1 MPASDNYTRV
11 RPAPLRIGRLLTFV
25 GFVLCA
31 AGIAAQD
38 PFEPDWNKPAP
49 PHRVVGNVYY
59 VGTTELAVFVVTT
72 PRGHILLD
80 TAFDQSVPIIKAG
93 MKTLGLRYEDIEVVL
108 SSQAHYDHVAGV
120 ARVKRETGARV
131 EVMAEDAPLL
141 ESGGRG
147 DFRFGDELT
156 FPPVKV
162 DRRLKDGDRVEL
174 GGVTLI
180 AHHTPGHTKGATTFT
195 TTVEEAGKK
204 YDVVFAT
211 SLSVNDGTKLL
222 NNPKYPALVSDWE
235 KTYRLMKSLQPDIW
249 VAGHAGFFD
258 MARKAARAGSSPNP
272 YIDPAGYRRY
282 VESAEARF
290 RKLLADESDRRS
302 GAPPRMH
309 DAR

>member
-1 MPASDNYTRV
+1 VRV
-11 RPAPLRIGRLLTFV
+11 SRFLTF
-25 GFVLCA
+25 FVVALCA

-59 VGTTELAVFVVTT
+59 VGTTELAVFVITT
-72 PRGHILLD
+72 PSGHILLD
-80 TAFDQSVPIIKAG
+80 TAFDQTVPIIKAG
-93 MKTLGLRYEDIEVVL
+93 MKTLGLRYEDIELLL
-108 SSQAHYDHVAGV
+108 SSQAHYDHVAGL
-120 ARVKRETGARV
+120 ARVKRETGARL

-141 ESGGRG
+141 EAGGRG

-156 FPPVKV
+156 FPAVKV

-174 GGVTLI
+174 GGVTLT

-211 SLSVNDGTKLL
+211 SLSVNPGTKLL
-222 NNPKYPALVSDWE
+222 NNPKYAAIVPDWE
-235 KTYRLMKSLQPDIW
+235 KTFRLMKSLQPDIW

-258 MARKAARAGSSPNP
+258 MAGKAARAGKGPNP

-282 VESAEARF
+282 VESAEERF
-290 RKLLADESDRRS
+290 RKLLLDEKR
-302 GAPPRMH
+302 
-309 DAR
+309 